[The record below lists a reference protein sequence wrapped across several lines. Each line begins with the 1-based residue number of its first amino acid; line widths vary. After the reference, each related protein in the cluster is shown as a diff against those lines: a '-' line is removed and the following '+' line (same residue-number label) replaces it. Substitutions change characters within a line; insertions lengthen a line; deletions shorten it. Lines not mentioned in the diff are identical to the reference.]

1 MSVNRFPPGRAAFV
15 LVGVLAGDAAPV
27 RAVFVCDD
35 AGIAVYS
42 DRPCS
47 PVALP
52 RELRLPQPPVGP
64 DPGTRSPASP
74 ATTRLRVQP
83 RDAAGPCRSAHTRC
97 ATLHRQLDE
106 VNERMRTGYS
116 SREAARLWQR
126 WRDLRHRLRAER
138 C

>member
-1 MSVNRFPPGRAAFV
+1 
-15 LVGVLAGDAAPV
+15 
-27 RAVFVCDD
+27 
-35 AGIAVYS
+35 
-42 DRPCS
+42 
-47 PVALP
+47 
-52 RELRLPQPPVGP
+52 
-64 DPGTRSPASP
+64 
-74 ATTRLRVQP
+74 VQP
-83 RDAAGPCRSAHTRC
+83 RDATGPGRSADTRC